1 MNIKANL
8 LYGII
13 DGKMKYFYPY
23 MIGNESAN
31 EKLLTANTTLDQDY
45 IGMSFGGSEVE
56 IILPSG
62 DIVTRV
68 PQVIFLP
75 KGTKINKIS
84 VSASYGISIY
94 KAKLVELDISD

>member
-23 MIGNESAN
+23 MIGNESIN
-31 EKLLTANTTLDQDY
+31 ETLSANTTLDQDY
-45 IGMSFGGSEVE
+45 IGLSDAGSKVE

-68 PQVIFLP
+68 PQIVFLP
-75 KGTKINKIS
+75 KGTKVNK
-84 VSASYGISIY
+84 VYVPVEHGIVLY
-94 KAKLVELDISD
+94 KAKLIELDISD